1 METSAKYISLGS
13 ADYRKR
19 LSNTVRISPTQV
31 HRGVVHRGGPPA
43 GSDNG
48 TRSESSVSERGHR
61 ICTSLQQGN
70 RGLQLVFHSSKEGW
84 GGGVASHC
92 RSSNSERLRHA
103 AQVQNVNFETNRA
116 RLDLRTGLS

>member
-48 TRSESSVSERGHR
+48 TRSEISVSERGHR

-84 GGGVASHC
+84 GGGGLHPIV
-92 RSSNSERLRHA
+92 
-103 AQVQNVNFETNRA
+103 
-116 RLDLRTGLS
+116 DLRILNDSVMQLKFKMLTLRQIVPDQI